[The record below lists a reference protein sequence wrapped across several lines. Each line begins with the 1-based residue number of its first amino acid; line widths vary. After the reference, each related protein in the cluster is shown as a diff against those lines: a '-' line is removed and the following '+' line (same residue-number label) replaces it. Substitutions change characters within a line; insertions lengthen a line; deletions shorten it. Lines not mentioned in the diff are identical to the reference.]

1 MAVNLSPVGNGQQF
15 FDNNGVPLSGGLL
28 YTYQAGSSTPL
39 ATYTDINGTIAN
51 PNPIVLNSSGRL
63 NDEVWLTYG
72 YNYKFVLQTSAA
84 VTLGTYDNLYGIIGV
99 TVTSTGTTI
108 PTGVISLWYGSI
120 GSVPTGW
127 YLCDGANGTPDLR
140 DRFVIGAG
148 STYAVAATGGATTA
162 TLVTNNLP
170 AHTHTAT
177 STVTDPGHLHL
188 SNAMGLVN
196 TNINFTGTGG
206 SFYNNV
212 NNTNTATAT
221 TGITVATTN
230 ASTGSGTSFSV
241 LNPYYALAYI
251 MKSQMKMISE
261 TEAKLLTHEQLC
273 AERYKNIEQALSV
286 GEKRMTKIE
295 YLLYAVMLCV
305 LLGPGVA
312 ATFIQKFFGL
322 QDVFDPLTIG
332 AAFKAMQLAYDG
344 IMYCCDALN
353 QGKVA
358 VKKVKQATEDAKT
371 IVNEARSIW
380 GFFKGLFSPAEPQ
393 PEAKPLVKKKETYT
407 THIPNETE
415 IVQQFIAHLGAFFRH
430 HKELTEY
437 VEIKYEEVFRS
448 VDPNPEDI
456 LELSVYKNELDQAYV
471 RLSGMMRGASVP
483 YQLGPLWD
491 NYNNIYS
498 KVQSEQQKRKEQI
511 RIRRQK
517 EAYQRERFRQE
528 KVELV
533 IALSVVLI
541 IVSWLY
547 ALWINSFTEGF

>member
-1 MAVNLSPVGNGQQF
+1 M
-15 FDNNGVPLSGGLL
+15 
-28 YTYQAGSSTPL
+28 
-39 ATYTDINGTIAN
+39 
-51 PNPIVLNSSGRL
+51 
-63 NDEVWLTYG
+63 
-72 YNYKFVLQTSAA
+72 
-84 VTLGTYDNLYGIIGV
+84 
-99 TVTSTGTTI
+99 
-108 PTGVISLWYGSI
+108 
-120 GSVPTGW
+120 
-127 YLCDGANGTPDLR
+127 
-140 DRFVIGAG
+140 
-148 STYAVAATGGATTA
+148 
-162 TLVTNNLP
+162 
-170 AHTHTAT
+170 
-177 STVTDPGHLHL
+177 
-188 SNAMGLVN
+188 
-196 TNINFTGTGG
+196 
-206 SFYNNV
+206 
-212 NNTNTATAT
+212 
-221 TGITVATTN
+221 
-230 ASTGSGTSFSV
+230 
-241 LNPYYALAYI
+241 
-251 MKSQMKMISE
+251 
-261 TEAKLLTHEQLC
+261 
-273 AERYKNIEQALSV
+273 
-286 GEKRMTKIE
+286 
-295 YLLYAVMLCV
+295 
-305 LLGPGVA
+305 
-312 ATFIQKFFGL
+312 
-322 QDVFDPLTIG
+322 FDPLTIG

-371 IVNEARSIW
+371 IVNEARGIW

-393 PEAKPLVKKKETYT
+393 PETKPLAKKKETYT

-415 IVQQFIAHLGAFFRH
+415 IVQQFIGHLGAFFRH

-471 RLSGMMRGASVP
+471 RLSGMMRGATVP

-498 KVQSEQQKRKEQI
+498 KVQAEQQKRKEQI

>member
-1 MAVNLSPVGNGQQF
+1 
-15 FDNNGVPLSGGLL
+15 
-28 YTYQAGSSTPL
+28 
-39 ATYTDINGTIAN
+39 
-51 PNPIVLNSSGRL
+51 
-63 NDEVWLTYG
+63 
-72 YNYKFVLQTSAA
+72 
-84 VTLGTYDNLYGIIGV
+84 
-99 TVTSTGTTI
+99 
-108 PTGVISLWYGSI
+108 
-120 GSVPTGW
+120 
-127 YLCDGANGTPDLR
+127 
-140 DRFVIGAG
+140 
-148 STYAVAATGGATTA
+148 
-162 TLVTNNLP
+162 
-170 AHTHTAT
+170 
-177 STVTDPGHLHL
+177 
-188 SNAMGLVN
+188 
-196 TNINFTGTGG
+196 
-206 SFYNNV
+206 
-212 NNTNTATAT
+212 
-221 TGITVATTN
+221 
-230 ASTGSGTSFSV
+230 
-241 LNPYYALAYI
+241 
-251 MKSQMKMISE
+251 
-261 TEAKLLTHEQLC
+261 
-273 AERYKNIEQALSV
+273 
-286 GEKRMTKIE
+286 
-295 YLLYAVMLCV
+295 
-305 LLGPGVA
+305 
-312 ATFIQKFFGL
+312 
-322 QDVFDPLTIG
+322 VFDPLTIG

-358 VKKVKQATEDAKT
+358 VQKVKKATEDAKT

-380 GFFKGLFSPAEPQ
+380 GFFAGLFGSK
-393 PEAKPLVKKKETYT
+393 AKASVSDNQPLVKKKETYT

-437 VEIKYEEVFRS
+437 VEIKYEEDFRS

-498 KVQSEQQKRKEQI
+498 KVQAEQQKRKEQI